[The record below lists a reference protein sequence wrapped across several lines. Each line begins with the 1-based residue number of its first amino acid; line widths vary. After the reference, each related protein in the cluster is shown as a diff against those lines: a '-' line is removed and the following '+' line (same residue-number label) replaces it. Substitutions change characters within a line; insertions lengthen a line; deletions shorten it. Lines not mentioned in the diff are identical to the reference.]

1 MDDSASS
8 SGFALVADLSVDAT
22 LLEKVLQNRLSPEDA
37 LRFAS
42 SAPECVAFT
51 LLALQ
56 QRIASTQ
63 QGAGAHTPSASI
75 PPYAKEN
82 MAAAGA
88 KSKSRRRK
96 RGGQPGHAGRTREPL
111 PEPDRVREHQ
121 LPRCPDCQGKLK
133 RTGETRRRR
142 SEDIPEDLKPVITE
156 DVLHRDYCPQCRKRV
171 EPKLPDVLPNCTLGN
186 RTLVLSALL
195 HFLQGLT
202 ISQVV
207 DTFNFHLR
215 MQVTPGGLV
224 QMWHRLA
231 DLLFAWYEQIQR
243 ESLQSATLHADETG
257 WRVGGKTHWLWCFA
271 NTESVFYLIDRS
283 RGSPALLKFFTA
295 AFEGTLI
302 TDFWSP
308 YDAVVCAD
316 KQKCWPHLLRDI
328 AKVDEREAIQRKAGD
343 DSDAGREWKSFS
355 RRLVSVYRAA
365 KKLHRQRGMLIE
377 DKYDLAAVGLEGRL
391 AKLGS
396 ESWQHPD
403 ANRLSK
409 RLAKYDNELL
419 TFLWYDDVPS
429 DNNAGERA
437 IRPAVM
443 IRKNSYCNHSERG
456 ALTQSVL
463 MSVFRTLRLRSHQPL
478 DTILAALSDYS
489 KTGTIPP
496 LPQKNETQPT
506 G

>member
-1 MDDSASS
+1 ME
-8 SGFALVADLSVDAT
+8 GFASTSGTAVVADLSVDAS
-22 LLEKVLQNRLSPEDA
+22 LLEKVLQNRLSQEDA
-37 LRFAS
+37 LRFAG

-63 QGAGAHTPSASI
+63 QAAGAHTPSSAV

-171 EPKLPDVLPNCTLGN
+171 EPKLPDVLPHCTLGN

-215 MQVTPGGLV
+215 MKVTPGGLV

-231 DLLFAWYEQIQR
+231 DLLFCWYEQIQR

-257 WRVGGKTHWLWCFA
+257 WRVGGTTHWLWCFA
-271 NTESVFYLIDRS
+271 STDSVFYLIDRS
-283 RGSPALLKFFTA
+283 RGSPALLKFFTT

-316 KQKCWPHLLRDI
+316 KQKCWPHLLRDV
-328 AKVDEREAIQRKAGD
+328 AKVDERSTDERSPEAQ
-343 DSDAGREWKSFS
+343 EWKSFS

-365 KKLHRQRGMLIE
+365 KKLHPQRGTLNE
-377 DKYDLAAVGLEGRL
+377 DEYDMAAVGLEARL
-391 AKLGS
+391 AKLAG

-409 RLAKYDNELL
+409 RLAKYGDELL

-443 IRKNSYCNHSERG
+443 IRKNSYCNHSDRG

-463 MSVFRTLRLRSHQPL
+463 MSVFRTLRLRNHQPL
-478 DTILAALSDYS
+478 DTLLAALSEYS
-489 KTGTIPP
+489 KTGNIPP
-496 LPQKNETQPT
+496 LPPKNQNQPAS
-506 G
+506 

>member
-1 MDDSASS
+1 
-8 SGFALVADLSVDAT
+8 
-22 LLEKVLQNRLSPEDA
+22 
-37 LRFAS
+37 
-42 SAPECVAFT
+42 
-51 LLALQ
+51 
-56 QRIASTQ
+56 
-63 QGAGAHTPSASI
+63 
-75 PPYAKEN
+75 
-82 MAAAGA
+82 MAATGA
-88 KSKSRRRK
+88 KLKSRRRK
-96 RGGQPGHAGRTREPL
+96 RGGQAGHAGRTRESL
-111 PEPDRVREHQ
+111 PEPDRIREHQ

-215 MQVTPGGLV
+215 MKVTPGGLV

-231 DLLFAWYEQIQR
+231 DLLFAWYEQIQQ

-257 WRVGGKTHWLWCFA
+257 WRVCGQTHWLWCFA

-283 RGSPALLKFFTA
+283 RGSPALLKFFTT

-316 KQKCWPHLLRDI
+316 KQKCWPHLLRDV
-328 AKVDEREAIQRKAGD
+328 AKVDEREAIQREAGD
-343 DSDAGREWKSFS
+343 NSDAGREWKSFA

-365 KKLHRQRGMLIE
+365 KKLHPQRGTLNE

-396 ESWQHPD
+396 ESWQHPE

-409 RLAKYDNELL
+409 RLAKYGDELL
-419 TFLWYDDVPS
+419 TFLWHDDVPS

-463 MSVFRTLRLRSHQPL
+463 MSVFRTLRLRNHQPL
-478 DTILAALSDYS
+478 DTILAALSEYS
-489 KTGTIPP
+489 NTGTIPP
-496 LPQKNETQPT
+496 LPPKNETQPT

>member
-1 MDDSASS
+1 
-8 SGFALVADLSVDAT
+8 
-22 LLEKVLQNRLSPEDA
+22 

-63 QGAGAHTPSASI
+63 QAAGAHTPSAAV

-82 MAAAGA
+82 TKSAGA

-111 PEPDRVREHQ
+111 PEPDRIREHQ
-121 LPRCPDCQGKLK
+121 LPRCPDCHGKLK
-133 RTGETRRRR
+133 RTGQTRRRR
-142 SEDIPEDLKPVITE
+142 SEDIPEDLQPVITE
-156 DVLHRDYCPQCRKRV
+156 DVLHRDYCRRCRKRV

-195 HFLQGLT
+195 HLLQGLT

-215 MQVTPGGLV
+215 MKVTPGGLV

-231 DLLFAWYEQIQR
+231 DLLFCWYEQIQR
-243 ESLQSATLHADETG
+243 ESLQSAMLHADETG
-257 WRVGGKTHWLWCFA
+257 WRVGGTTHWLWCFA

-283 RGSPALLKFFTA
+283 RGSPALLKFFTT

-316 KQKCWPHLLRDI
+316 KQKCWPHLLRDV
-328 AKVDEREAIQRKAGD
+328 AKVDERVSQERPTGG
-343 DSDAGREWKSFS
+343 DSDPVVTSDTGREWKSFS
-355 RRLVSVYRAA
+355 RCLVSVYRAA
-365 KKLHRQRGMLIE
+365 KKLHPQRGTLNE
-377 DKYDLAAVGLEGRL
+377 DEYDMAAVGLEARL
-391 AKLGS
+391 AKLAG
-396 ESWQHPD
+396 ESWHHPD

-409 RLAKYDNELL
+409 RLAKYGDELL

-463 MSVFRTLRLRSHQPL
+463 MSVFRTLRLRNHQPL
-478 DTILAALSDYS
+478 DTILAALSEYS
-489 KTGTIPP
+489 KTGNIPP
-496 LPQKNETQPT
+496 LLPKNQNQPT
-506 G
+506 D

>member
-1 MDDSASS
+1 MDGLASTSDSV
-8 SGFALVADLSVDAT
+8 VADLSVDAA
-22 LLEKVLQNRLSPEDA
+22 LLEKVLQNRLSEEDA

-56 QRIASTQ
+56 QRIASSQ
-63 QGAGAHTPSASI
+63 QACGANTPSAAV

-121 LPRCPDCQGKLK
+121 LPRCPDCRGKLR

-142 SEDIPEDLKPVITE
+142 SEDIPEDLRPVITA
-156 DVLHRDYCPQCRKRV
+156 DVLHRDYCPRCRKRV

-215 MQVTPGGLV
+215 MKVTPGGLV

-231 DLLFAWYEQIQR
+231 DLLFLWYEQIQR

-257 WRVGGKTHWLWCFA
+257 WRVGGTTHWLWCFA
-271 NTESVFYLIDRS
+271 NSESVFYLIDRS
-283 RGSPALLKFFTA
+283 RGSPALLKFFTT

-316 KQKCWPHLLRDI
+316 KQKCWPHLLRDV
-328 AKVDEREAIQRKAGD
+328 AKVDERTVKAR
-343 DSDAGREWKSFS
+343 SDAGPTDEGREWKSFS

-365 KKLHRQRGMLIE
+365 KKLHPQRGTLNE
-377 DKYDLAAVGLEGRL
+377 DEYDMAAIGLEGRL
-391 AKLGS
+391 AKLAR
-396 ESWQHPD
+396 ESWKHPD
-403 ANRLSK
+403 AKRLSK
-409 RLAKYDNELL
+409 RLAKYGDELL
-419 TFLWYDDVPS
+419 TFLWHDDVPS

-443 IRKNSYCNHSERG
+443 IRKNSYCNHSDRG

-463 MSVFRTLRLRSHQPL
+463 MSIFRTLRLRNHQPL
-478 DTILAALSDYS
+478 DTILSALTEYS
-489 KTGTIPP
+489 KTGNIPP
-496 LPQKNETQPT
+496 LPPKNQNQPT